1 MQKAIIPI
9 VFWLD
14 KKVMFN
20 NFKINKGEKFIMVEN
35 GKPTYVVMSYD
46 DYENM
51 LARRS
56 SESSTGQSQPHVGLA
71 NDKLGRQEEEFSA
84 RLVMDT
90 PNVLEDIS
98 KIRLEDLPL

>member
-1 MQKAIIPI
+1 
-9 VFWLD
+9 
-14 KKVMFN
+14 MFN
-20 NFKINKGEKFIMVEN
+20 GFKINKGEKFIMVEN

-51 LARRS
+51 LARRP
-56 SESSTGQSQPHVGLA
+56 SESSAHHGRPEVGLA
-71 NDKLGRQEEEFSA
+71 NDRVGRAEEEFSA

-90 PNVLEDIS
+90 PNVPEDIS

>member
-1 MQKAIIPI
+1 
-9 VFWLD
+9 
-14 KKVMFN
+14 MFN
-20 NFKINKGEKFIMVEN
+20 NFKIQKGEKFIMVEN
-35 GKPTYVVMSYD
+35 GKPAYVVMSYE

-56 SESSTGQSQPHVGLA
+56 AESSASHGRPHAGLA
-71 NDKLGRQEEEFSA
+71 NDNIGRQEEEFSA

-90 PNVLEDIS
+90 PNVPEDIS